1 MLLRSFLTM
10 PRLLRHGPAVGA
22 DLPPDEAVL
31 LDERPA
37 PLRDALS
44 AATAGD
50 HGPARELL
58 AATRLG
64 AEWERRSHYVG
75 EFADAAVHSPGWLDA
90 WLADAP
96 EDPDA
101 TLVRADLCIRR
112 AWSVRTGARAREVPS
127 DRFRAFF
134 ALLEDAVPV
143 LGAAAELNPDDPVPW
158 RIALTHAMGIQA
170 PREVFDAYWEEATA
184 RAPHHYGCH
193 AAALQYLCAKWHGSH
208 EEMFDFAEH
217 AAARALPGSKL
228 HALPLAAAIEYDVAA
243 DARGSGQVDRSRI
256 TAAVD
261 RALGLSAFYEPGDPE
276 AAGFRN
282 ELALVLVL
290 AKRFDEALDV
300 FRAIGTQARSHPWR
314 YFGEPRREFL
324 EFRTGVRMQIAGSTP
339 FFSRPPES
347 ATGNR
352 ERPPGGSAV
361 HLLAIASAPPA
372 RVATA
377 ALMCGVPLRIAPAG
391 GSASYV
397 APAPDEPS
405 GRRAALIGSE
415 DRLTGAANTF
425 TTGEKWPALVLRR
438 TGDLAGFALLHK
450 GKEAASHSWDPSS
463 PVADHASASATA
475 EALARVY
482 GLSDPRPLTGLL
494 RSLLDRPGAPPGG
507 PRHRPRPA
515 PAARRLRP
523 ARRPA
528 GGCAR
533 DPAAGASRLALRDA
547 RHPGE
552 RPGAAAGPVP
562 RRRSVAPPEAVVG
575 GASARPGPLR
585 PGRGVRL
592 VVARRRHD
600 ALRPV
605 LPAGARL
612 RGAARGR
619 GPGALPGLSRGVPGR
634 SPARHRGKARDA
646 V

>member
-10 PRLLRHGPAVGA
+10 PRLLRHGPAIGA

-31 LDERPA
+31 LDQRPA
-37 PLRDALS
+37 PLRDAVS

-75 EFADAAVHSPGWLDA
+75 ELADAAVHGPGWLDA
-90 WLADAP
+90 WLAEAP

-112 AWSVRTGARAREVPS
+112 AWSVRSGARARQVSP

-134 ALLEDAVPV
+134 ALLQDAVPV

-158 RIALTHAMGIQA
+158 RIALTHAMGVQA
-170 PREVFDAYWEEATA
+170 PRDVFDAYWEEATA

-217 AAARALPGSKL
+217 AAARALPGSQL
-228 HALPLAAAIEYDVAA
+228 HALPLAAAIEYDVVA
-243 DARGSGQVDRSRI
+243 DAGGSGPVGRSRI

-261 RALGLSAFYEPGDPE
+261 RAIGLSSFYEPGDPE

-282 ELALVLVL
+282 ELALMLIL

-300 FRAIGTQARSHPWR
+300 FRAIGSQARSHPWA

-339 FFSRPPES
+339 FFSRPPAS
-347 ATGNR
+347 ANGSR
-352 ERPPGGSAV
+352 ERLPGGTAV
-361 HLLAIASAPPA
+361 HLLAIAAAPPT

-397 APAPDEPS
+397 ALAPDEPS
-405 GRRAALIGSE
+405 GRRAALIGGE
-415 DRLTGAANTF
+415 DRLTGAADTF

-438 TGDLAGFALLHK
+438 TGGLAGFTLMHK
-450 GKEAASHSWDPSS
+450 GKEAASHAWDPSA

-475 EALARVY
+475 GALARVY
-482 GLSDPRPLTGLL
+482 GLPDPRPLTALLRSSAAPARHQADLVAALGLPPLPAGFGRHADPLAGVPGTRLLERRGLLSGMRDTLANDPERLLVRSPGAGPSPRPKRWWLLRLLALALFAPAAAWAWWSPGVGLL
-494 RSLLDRPGAPPGG
+494 RSVLLSLLALVFGAQVV
-507 PRHRPRPA
+507 
-515 PAARRLRP
+515 AAVRERGRR
-523 ARRPA
+523 A
-528 GGCAR
+528 GG
-533 DPAAGASRLALRDA
+533 
-547 RHPGE
+547 
-552 RPGAAAGPVP
+552 
-562 RRRSVAPPEAVVG
+562 
-575 GASARPGPLR
+575 
-585 PGRGVRL
+585 
-592 VVARRRHD
+592 
-600 ALRPV
+600 
-605 LPAGARL
+605 
-612 RGAARGR
+612 
-619 GPGALPGLSRGVPGR
+619 GR
-634 SPARHRGKARDA
+634 SA
-646 V
+646 

>member
-75 EFADAAVHSPGWLDA
+75 ELADAAVHGPGWLDA
-90 WLADAP
+90 WLAEAP

-112 AWSVRTGARAREVPS
+112 AWSVRSAARARQVSP

-134 ALLEDAVPV
+134 ALLQDAVPV

-228 HALPLAAAIEYDVAA
+228 HALPLAAAIEYDVVA
-243 DARGSGQVDRSRI
+243 DAAGSGPVDRSRI

-261 RALGLSAFYEPGDPE
+261 RALGLSSFYEPGDPE

-282 ELALVLVL
+282 ELALMLIL
-290 AKRFDEALDV
+290 AERFDEALDV
-300 FRAIGTQARSHPWR
+300 FRAIGAQARSHPWA
-314 YFGEPRREFL
+314 YFGDPRREFL

-339 FFSRPPES
+339 FFSRPRAS
-347 ATGNR
+347 ATGSR
-352 ERPPGGSAV
+352 ERLPGGNPV
-361 HLLAIASAPPA
+361 HLLAIAAAPPA

-391 GSASYV
+391 GTASYV
-397 APAPDEPS
+397 ALAPDEPS
-405 GRRAALIGSE
+405 GRRAALIGGE
-415 DRLTGAANTF
+415 DRLTGAADTF
-425 TTGEKWPALVLRR
+425 TTGERWPTLVLRR
-438 TGDLAGFALLHK
+438 TGGLAGFTLMHK
-450 GKEAASHSWDPSS
+450 GKEAASHTWDPSA

-475 EALARVY
+475 GTLARVY
-482 GLSDPRPLTGLL
+482 GLPDPRPLTGLL
-494 RSLLDRPGAPPGG
+494 RSTAAPARHQADLVTALGLPPLPAGFGRHTDPLAGVPGTRLLERRGLLSGMRDTLANDPERLLVRSPGAG
-507 PRHRPRPA
+507 PSPRPKRWWLPRLLALALFA
-515 PAARRLRP
+515 PAAAWAWWSPGVGLLRSVLLSLLAVVFGSQVVAAGRERGRRS
-523 ARRPA
+523 A
-528 GGCAR
+528 GG
-533 DPAAGASRLALRDA
+533 
-547 RHPGE
+547 
-552 RPGAAAGPVP
+552 
-562 RRRSVAPPEAVVG
+562 RSA
-575 GASARPGPLR
+575 
-585 PGRGVRL
+585 
-592 VVARRRHD
+592 
-600 ALRPV
+600 
-605 LPAGARL
+605 
-612 RGAARGR
+612 
-619 GPGALPGLSRGVPGR
+619 
-634 SPARHRGKARDA
+634 
-646 V
+646 